1 VTLAAELGHLD
12 RIAGA
17 PVEELT
23 EVEGIGPVI
32 AESVQRFFA
41 EDRNLVVVDKLRRA
55 GVNLEGP
62 RRPETSTGAAGGLPL
77 AGCTL
82 VLTGGLSGFTREE
95 ATAAVEALGGKVSGS
110 VSKKTSYV
118 VAGEKAGSKLAKA
131 ESLGVPVLDED
142 AFRRLLETGTP

>member
-1 VTLAAELGHLD
+1 M
-12 RIAGA
+12 
-17 PVEELT
+17 EELT

-62 RRPETSTGAAGGLPL
+62 KRPQGTGDGDAEAAAAALPL
-77 AGCTL
+77 TGCTL
-82 VLTGGLSGFTREE
+82 VLTGGLSGFTRDE
-95 ATAAVEALGGKVSGS
+95 AAAAIEALGGKVSGS
-110 VSKKTSYV
+110 VSKRTSYV
-118 VAGEKAGSKLAKA
+118 VAGANAGSKLDKA
-131 ESLGVPVLDED
+131 RNLGVPVLDED